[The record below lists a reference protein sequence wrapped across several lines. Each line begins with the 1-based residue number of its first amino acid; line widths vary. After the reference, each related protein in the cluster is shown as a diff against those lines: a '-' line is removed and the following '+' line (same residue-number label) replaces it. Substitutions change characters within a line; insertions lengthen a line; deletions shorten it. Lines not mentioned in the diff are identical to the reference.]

1 MIGVHVGCVAGAAL
15 GLDQL
20 LRAVDND
27 GCASVARAFLLG
39 CLRSFQEGGPPM
51 SQKVTE
57 SQAPSPPTDRSDS
70 DSDEDEN
77 EPFDFRPPKE
87 RMLGYNY
94 V

>member
-1 MIGVHVGCVAGAAL
+1 
-15 GLDQL
+15 
-20 LRAVDND
+20 
-27 GCASVARAFLLG
+27 
-39 CLRSFQEGGPPM
+39 M